1 MFFEYENLF
10 YKITNR
16 NHVVVI
22 NSYNREFREISDY
35 QLLREKPLFSHTS
48 FLYYNLMFICKTI
61 TYYVFRLFSFLLF
74 M

>member
-1 MFFEYENLF
+1 MFFEYKNLF

-35 QLLREKPLFSHTS
+35 QLLRDESSIFTS
-48 FLYYNLMFICKTI
+48 FMFICI
-61 TYYVFRLFSFLLF
+61 TFNYVFRLFSFLLF